1 METNEMRPWD
11 KFISEE
17 EKKAYRSAGFGN
29 KGGIGSKPVLLIIDV
44 QYRTSGSS
52 SKPFWESIKEYPTSC
67 GEVAWR
73 AIENITKILR
83 TFRESNWPVI
93 YPHVAP
99 KKLYDGGQLAAKVP
113 KIMNISEEG
122 YKFVKE
128 IEPIEKDILIPKK
141 HPSAFFGTSLSSY
154 LVDLKADTLIL
165 TGCTTSGC
173 IRASVLD
180 AFSLNYKIV
189 VPEDAVYDRS
199 FTSHAINLF
208 DISEKYADVMTSNQL
223 EVKLKELRKKIN
235 FVK

>member
-1 METNEMRPWD
+1 M
-11 KFISEE
+11 
-17 EKKAYRSAGFGN
+17 
-29 KGGIGSKPVLLIIDV
+29 
-44 QYRTSGSS
+44 
-52 SKPFWESIKEYPTSC
+52 C
-67 GEVAWR
+67 
-73 AIENITKILR
+73 NITKILR

-122 YKFVKE
+122 YKFVKD
-128 IEPIEKDILIPKK
+128 IEPIDKDILIPKK

-223 EVKLKELRKKIN
+223 EVKLKELR
-235 FVK
+235 